1 MTWNGKIIDKF
12 KIDVQ
17 FNPRL
22 YSKGRL
28 CVLWDKISS
37 LIKII
42 IFKIYRKISRG
53 ILFGYKIVLFR
64 DKHLVL

>member
-22 YSKGRL
+22 YKKGRL

-37 LIKII
+37 
-42 IFKIYRKISRG
+42 
-53 ILFGYKIVLFR
+53 
-64 DKHLVL
+64 